1 MVHNSLA
8 PEPVLEDGF
17 KTRLLLIDDEQAI
30 RRYLRIVLQA
40 EQFEVYEATTAHTG
54 LTQVEDNDPEII
66 LLDLQL
72 PDDNG
77 VHLIGSIHAIKR
89 IPILILSEQ
98 EEVERKIAAL
108 DAGAEDYIVKPF
120 STGEL
125 LARIRVALRR
135 ERVVNMLDVFSSDYL
150 EIDFVHR
157 LVTVDDKAV
166 DLTLTE
172 YDLLRFLV
180 AHANQPVTHRQLW
193 QAVHSDEDAFD
204 AHTIRVHLSNL
215 RRKLEADPTHP
226 RHILTEV
233 GIGYRFQTDTASVQT

>member
-1 MVHNSLA
+1 MIHDSLA
-8 PEPVLEDGF
+8 PEPTLEDGF

-30 RRYLRIVLQA
+30 RRYLRVVLQA
-40 EQFEVYEATTAHTG
+40 EQFEVYEATTANAG
-54 LTQVEDNDPEII
+54 LRQVENNDPEII

-72 PDDNG
+72 PDDSG
-77 VHLIGSIHAIKR
+77 VHLIRSIHAIKR

-108 DAGAEDYIVKPF
+108 DAGAEDYIIKPF
-120 STGEL
+120 NTGEL

-135 ERVVNMLDVFSSDYL
+135 ERAVNMLDVFSSDYL

-157 LVTVDDKAV
+157 LVTVDGQPV

-172 YDLLRFLV
+172 YELLRFLV
-180 AHANQPVTHRQLW
+180 VHANQPVTHRQLW
-193 QAVHSDEDAFD
+193 QAVRSDEDAFD

-215 RRKLEADPTHP
+215 RRKLEADPTRP
-226 RHILTEV
+226 QHILTEV
-233 GIGYRFQTDTASVQT
+233 GIGYRFKTEAAHV